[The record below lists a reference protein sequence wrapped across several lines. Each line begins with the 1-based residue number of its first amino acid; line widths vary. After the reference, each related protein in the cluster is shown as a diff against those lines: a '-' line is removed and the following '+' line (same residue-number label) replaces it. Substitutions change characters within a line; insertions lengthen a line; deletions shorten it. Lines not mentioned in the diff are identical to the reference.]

1 MLSRRP
7 ARIAA
12 AALLLT
18 PALASAAWAATG
30 TPPLAMRVASV
41 GRAAPTAVARL
52 GIEVTNAG
60 AVALA
65 PHFTLTTGQG
75 MSRYWTVVRGPV
87 VLPARATA
95 RYELRPPAGR
105 FTLPRPG
112 VRVRLRAF
120 TAVPQTLSSAD
131 VRLRSSG

>member
-12 AALLLT
+12 AALLLA
-18 PALASAAWAATG
+18 PAPAGAAWATTG
-30 TPPLAMRVASV
+30 TPPLAMRVA
-41 GRAAPTAVARL
+41 PTAVTRL

-65 PHFTLTTGQG
+65 PHFTLTSGQG
-75 MSRYWTVVRGPV
+75 MSQYWTVVRGPV
-87 VLPARATA
+87 VLPARASA

-105 FTLPRPG
+105 GALPRPG
-112 VRVRLRAF
+112 ARVRLRAF

>member
-1 MLSRRP
+1 
-7 ARIAA
+7 
-12 AALLLT
+12 
-18 PALASAAWAATG
+18 AAWAATG

-41 GRAAPTAVARL
+41 RRAAPTAVARL

-75 MSRYWTVVRGPV
+75 MSQYWTVVRGPV
-87 VLPARATA
+87 VLPARASA

-105 FTLPRPG
+105 FALPRPG
-112 VRVRLRAF
+112 ARVRLRAF